1 MGLFKLFNLPY
12 KYAFMSNLNSLS
24 LYIPE
29 LIIITTLLLM
39 IILDLIP
46 STKVYTF
53 PFCLVSLFVSG
64 IMLWKNHGLTD
75 SLFMGMICID
85 PFSHFFKYIFLFTTF
100 SIILISRFEKKL
112 DRTYSTEYNV
122 LLLIV
127 LLGMFLM
134 SSSINL
140 LMIYLSIELVSIPSY
155 ILAGMLKS
163 DRESNEA
170 SLKYVIFGSFASG
183 LMLFGLS
190 ILYGITG
197 TTDISIISKA
207 LQNLDYPLTI
217 YFPLILILAGFGY
230 KISMVPFHY
239 WTPDVYEG
247 APTPI
252 TAFLSVAPKAAGL
265 SILIRIFYTMFT
277 IEGTLSITEPLSG
290 INWPTLIAVGSA
302 ITMTLGNI
310 LAVQQKDVKRLLAYS
325 SISHIGFMLMA
336 FTIIGPEA
344 IRAIML
350 YLFIYLFMN
359 LSAFYMAIFAS
370 NKLDAH
376 YVEDW
381 VGIGKKNPLLA
392 AFMTLSLLSL
402 TGLPP
407 TSGFVGKIYIFAEL
421 FKHQQFYWLAV
432 IAILNSVISLYY
444 YFSIVK
450 AMYLVE
456 VEDSVEPVDAHP
468 IIKWSIII
476 FSAQNILFF
485 LYWEPLVNFIN
496 DSIRL
501 WGA

>member
-1 MGLFKLFNLPY
+1 M
-12 KYAFMSNLNSLS
+12 
-24 LYIPE
+24 
-29 LIIITTLLLM
+29 
-39 IILDLIP
+39 
-46 STKVYTF
+46 YTF
-53 PFCLVSLFVSG
+53 PLCLIGIILSG
-64 IMLWKNHGLTD
+64 ITLWNNHGITE

-85 PFSHFFKYIFLFTTF
+85 PFSHYFKYIFLFTTF

-112 DRTYSTEYNV
+112 ERSYSSEYNS

-140 LMIYLSIELVSIPSY
+140 IMIYLSIELVSIPSY
-155 ILAGMLKS
+155 ILSGMLKS
-163 DRESNEA
+163 DKESNEA

-197 TTDISIISKA
+197 STDISGISQT
-207 LQNLDYPLTI
+207 LQKIEYPLTI
-217 YFPLILILAGFGY
+217 YFPLVLILSGFGY

-265 SILIRIFYTMFT
+265 SIMIRIFYTMFT
-277 IEGTLSITEPLSG
+277 VDGTLSFTEPLSG
-290 INWPTLIAVGSA
+290 VNWPALIAVGSA

-350 YLFIYLFMN
+350 YLFIYMFMN

-376 YVEDW
+376 HVEDW
-381 VGIGKKNPLLA
+381 VGLGRKNPLLA

-407 TSGFVGKIYIFAEL
+407 TSGFIGKVYIFAEL

-456 VEDSVEPVDAHP
+456 VEEEVETIEAHP
-468 IIKWSIII
+468 IIKWSIIV
-476 FSAQNILFF
+476 FSAQNLLFF
-485 LYWEPLVNFIN
+485 VYWEPLFNFIK

-501 WGA
+501 WEG